1 MEYSAVVSFIPARML
16 FILPPV
22 LALFHLLCYSLIV
35 IYRSSHPSW
44 WGLFLYIIFCC
55 LSYMSQSYIHP
66 PNHLGPLLQIQYLI
80 YPISDL
86 PPVFLTIDYAIQI
99 SPAASNTIGKIFLC
113 HSYVYKSFLNQVS
126 IRLQYP
132 TSFFYCRYFLNL
144 LYFP

>member
-80 YPISDL
+80 YPISFFL
-86 PPVFLTIDYAIQI
+86 PLIMQFRYPLLHPTRLARSSCVILMSISLFLI
-99 SPAASNTIGKIFLC
+99 K
-113 HSYVYKSFLNQVS
+113 
-126 IRLQYP
+126 
-132 TSFFYCRYFLNL
+132 
-144 LYFP
+144 FP